1 MELAVSPLSG
11 KRSVVFRSS
20 ESADAT
26 GNSYPIN
33 SKVVYPLL
41 SYSSLLATRIT
52 TTWLRSASMYITLEV
67 WVGTRAHHTEHGIVT
82 SSYV

>member
-20 ESADAT
+20 ERP
-26 GNSYPIN
+26 GRNSYPIN
-33 SKVVYPLL
+33 NKVVYLLL

-52 TTWLRSASMYITLEV
+52 TTWLRSASMYIIMEV
-67 WVGTRAHHTEHGIVT
+67 WVGTRAHATP
-82 SSYV
+82 